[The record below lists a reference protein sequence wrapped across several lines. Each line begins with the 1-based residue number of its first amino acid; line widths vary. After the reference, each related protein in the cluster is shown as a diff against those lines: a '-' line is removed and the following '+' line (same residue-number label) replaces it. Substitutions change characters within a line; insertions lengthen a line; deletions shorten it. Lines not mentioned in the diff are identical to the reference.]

1 MPENLEIKRR
11 QNFVNI
17 AEMQPK
23 EVLFGGKKL
32 KFCLNGCG
40 KLVPERN
47 RKYCSSQCS
56 KEWYAKH
63 NQHGMAIFVFKRENG
78 VCQKCGHTNNPIGS
92 VYPERPKWNSNG
104 YKAHREDLTKYEE
117 QLKEYYKAR
126 NEYRETHP
134 FRDFIADHII
144 PIALGGAE
152 FDPNNVQL
160 LCEVCNKKKTKQDQG
175 KIAKKRKLIKLF
187 GKNGK
192 PITEF
197 TETTNS

>member
-1 MPENLEIKRR
+1 MPENLEIKKR

-23 EVLFGGKKL
+23 QVLFGGRTI

-40 KLVPERN
+40 KIIPERN
-47 RKYCSSQCS
+47 QKYCSPQCS
-56 KEWYAKH
+56 QEWFAKH
-63 NQHGMAIFVFKRENG
+63 NQHGMATFVFKRESG
-78 VCQKCGHTNNPIGS
+78 VCQKCGHTNKPLCL
-92 VYPERPKWNSNG
+92 VYPRRPKWNPNG
-104 YKAHREDLTKYEE
+104 YKAHREEMAKYDE
-117 QLKEYYKAR
+117 QIQEYAR
-126 NEYRETHP
+126 AVSEYRKTHP
-134 FRDFIADHII
+134 YRDFIADHII

-152 FDPNNVQL
+152 FDTNNVQL

-197 TETTNS
+197 TAKE